1 MRSLKFLSLCVVVA
15 MLAVIDMPAA
25 APAQDLSSSDLAA
38 TRSALAAAQMGDWGR
53 AYATA
58 AAIANPL
65 PLKML
70 RWLDYASPGAP
81 GRFADIA
88 DFIEKSPDWPHQ
100 RALRQHAEEALAG
113 ETDAVAAAWFKRY
126 PPISAA
132 GQVRAAEILLN
143 SGNVAAGAAALRAVW
158 VNNDL
163 NALDEKSF
171 LASHGTSITP
181 QDDEN
186 RLDRLLWDDKIEPAR
201 RMLSRV
207 PSDYRALA
215 EARLA
220 LALQAPAA
228 ELLVARVPAA
238 QHSDSGLL
246 YEELRWRREKDMT
259 DAAVAIL
266 RANPGDPLHP
276 DAWWRERQIIA
287 RRLLVEGNFD
297 LAYQIAAQHGVLDG
311 RAYADADFLLGYI
324 ALRFK
329 KDPALAFDDFSHIL
343 TRADTPYAKARAG
356 YWGGRAA
363 EAEAKP
369 ELAKK
374 WYAAGAEHMA
384 TFYGQL
390 AAHQLGDDA
399 PPHPVAEP
407 VPTSAERVAFDRDEV
422 VRATKIFF
430 AIGDHRHSKDFL
442 MDLADHARTPT
453 QFAMLATLAEQEGR
467 LDLGIAIAKRAITAG
482 TPLMIHGYP
491 IVAPPAGGAT
501 ERALLYAIIRQ
512 ESGFDVGA
520 ESPVGARGLMQLM
533 PATASAEAGKL
544 GQPFSLPRLTM
555 DGVYNIDLG
564 RSYLQQLI
572 EDFGGSYA
580 LAIASYN
587 AGPSRIHQWL
597 AEYGDPRGGKIDMVD
612 WIETIPI
619 DETRLY
625 VQRVLENLQVY
636 RGQDGRNSA
645 FSLVSDLAR

>member
-1 MRSLKFLSLCVVVA
+1 MLSHNRFVLPIILG
-15 MLAVIDMPAA
+15 LAVAGAA
-25 APAQDLSSSDLAA
+25 QAQTLSSSDAAA
-38 TRSALAAAQMGDWGR
+38 TRAAVATAQAGDWNR
-53 AYATA
+53 ASADV
-58 AAIANPL
+58 AAISDPL

-70 RWLDYASPGAP
+70 RWLNYASPGAP

-88 DFIEKSPDWPHQ
+88 DFIEKNPAWPRQ
-100 RALRQHAEEALAG
+100 KALRMHAEEALTG
-113 ETDAVAAAWFKRY
+113 ETDAVAAAWFARF
-126 PPISAA
+126 PPISAT
-132 GQVRAAEILLN
+132 GQIRAAEIKLK
-143 SGNVAAGAAALRAVW
+143 SGDVAGGTAALRAVW
-158 VNNDL
+158 VDSDF
-163 NALDEKSF
+163 NAIDEKSF
-171 LASHGTSITP
+171 LANHGAAITP
-181 QDDEN
+181 QDNQN
-186 RLDRLLWDDKIEPAR
+186 RLDRLLWDGKVEAVR

-207 PSDYRALA
+207 PPDSRALA

-220 LALQAPAA
+220 LLLHAPAA
-228 ELLVARVPAA
+228 DLLVARVPAPLQA
-238 QHSDSGLL
+238 DSGLL
-246 YEELRWRREKDMT
+246 FAELRARREKDMT

-266 RANPGDPLHP
+266 RGNSGDPLHP
-276 DAWWRERQIIA
+276 EAWWRERQIIA
-287 RRLLVEGNFD
+287 RRVLAGGNFD

-311 RAYADADFLLGYI
+311 KAYADANFLLGYI

-329 KDPALAFDDFSHIL
+329 KDPSLAFDDFSHIL
-343 TRADTPYAKARAG
+343 TRADTPYAKARAA

-369 ELAKK
+369 DLARK

-399 PPHPVAEP
+399 PPKPVPEP
-407 VPTSAERVAFDRDEV
+407 VPTSAESAAFDSDEV

-430 AIGDHRHSKDFL
+430 AIGDRQHSKDFL
-442 MDLADHARTPT
+442 LHLADRAQTPT
-453 QFAMLATLAEQEGR
+453 QFSMLAALAEQNGR
-467 LDLGIAIAKRAITAG
+467 LDLAISVAKRAIVAG

-491 IVAPPAGGAT
+491 VIALPAGGIT
-501 ERALLYAIIRQ
+501 EPALLYAIIRQ
-512 ESGFDVGA
+512 ESGFDVDA
-520 ESPVGARGLMQLM
+520 VSPVGARGLMQLM
-533 PATASAEAGKL
+533 PATASSTAAKL
-544 GQPFSLPRLTM
+544 GQPFSMPRLMT
-555 DGVYNIDLG
+555 DGLYNIELG
-564 RSYLQQLI
+564 RGYLQNLI

-587 AGPSRIHQWL
+587 AGPGRIRQWL

-636 RGQDGRNSA
+636 RGQNGRNSA

>member
-1 MRSLKFLSLCVVVA
+1 LLLPKRISFFAALSLA
-15 MLAVIDMPAA
+15 AAGTASA
-25 APAQDLSSSDLAA
+25 APAQVLSTADLSA
-38 TRSALAAAQMGDWGR
+38 TRSVFAAAQAGDWSR
-53 AYATA
+53 AYAA
-58 AAIANPL
+58 AGAIGDPL

-88 DFIEKSPDWPHQ
+88 DFIEKNPDWPHQ
-100 RALRQHAEEALAG
+100 KALRQHAEEALEG
-113 ETDAVAAAWFKRY
+113 EADSVAAGWFKRY
-126 PPISAA
+126 PPVSSA
-132 GQVRAAEILLN
+132 GQVRAAEVLLN
-143 SGNVAAGAAALRAVW
+143 SGNVAGGAAALRAVW
-158 VNNDL
+158 VNGDF
-163 NALDEKSF
+163 NALDEKKF
-171 LASHGTSITP
+171 LASHGAAIGP
-181 QDDEN
+181 ADDEN
-186 RLDRLLWDDKIEPAR
+186 RLDRLLWEGKIEPAR

-207 PSDYRALA
+207 PPDYRALA

-220 LALQAPAA
+220 MALQAPAA
-228 ELLVARVPAA
+228 DLLVTRVPAA
-238 QHSDSGLL
+238 LQTESGLL

-266 RANPGDPLHP
+266 RGNPGDPLHP
-276 DAWWRERQIIA
+276 EAWWHERQIIA
-287 RRLLVEGNFD
+287 RRLLAEGNFD
-297 LAYQIAAQHGVLDG
+297 LAYQIASQHGVLDG
-311 RAYADADFLLGYI
+311 KAYADADFLLGYI

-343 TRADTPYAKARAG
+343 TRADTPYTKARAA

-407 VPTSAERVAFDRDEV
+407 VPTSAERDAFDNDDV
-422 VRATKIFF
+422 VRATMIFF
-430 AIGDHRHSKDFL
+430 AIGDRQHAKAFL
-442 MDLADHARTPT
+442 LHLADRAQTPT
-453 QFAMLATLAEQEGR
+453 RFAMLARLAEQNGR
-467 LDLGIAIAKRAITAG
+467 LDLGIAIAKRAIMAG

-491 IVAPPAGGAT
+491 IVALPAGGTT
-501 ERALLYAIIRQ
+501 EPALLYAIIRQ
-512 ESGFDVGA
+512 ESGFDVVA
-520 ESPVGARGLMQLM
+520 ESPAGARGLMQVM
-533 PATASAEAGKL
+533 PATASAEAGRL
-544 GQPFSLPRLTM
+544 GEPFSLPRLTM
-555 DGVYNIDLG
+555 DGLYNIDLG
-564 RSYLQQLI
+564 RGYLQHLI

-587 AGPSRIHQWL
+587 AGPGRIRQWL